1 MPNKYSRNAILQQNL
16 KAIRLGHQS
25 KKLILNHVDRVSIR
39 VLKMCWQRAGMGW
52 LVEVRLNL

>member
-25 KKLILNHVDRVSIR
+25 KKLIYYYFGNKKRGARNQKWKKDYF
-39 VLKMCWQRAGMGW
+39 
-52 LVEVRLNL
+52 